1 MITRRFAVLGLCF
14 FSLDCGSDK
23 AASSGANHASGGAGT
38 TDAGG
43 SGVSEATGGA
53 GATASGGGGATGAS
67 GSNASAGA
75 SSGSSVAVDGVA
87 CGGVL
92 DAKLLTPYATITNRM
107 VFIDYPCDLPKGSP
121 VTFVLNLHGTQD
133 GDGKKYIRFYNKLGQ
148 NAQKFSFVVATPIA
162 ITTQWGNGDN
172 GQDAPHLKD
181 VVNWVYEKFSDY
193 DIKQMWVTGH
203 SWGAAYSLGFVCL
216 PEYTDKIRGLLFSSG
231 GSSLPA
237 CADRLSIIATVG
249 ETDIVPGQ
257 PDQTAIAAKHG
268 CAAKSERQLGM
279 DNITE
284 WADCSPGWVHR
295 NYLMLG
301 KGHGFVPQD
310 WPDVA
315 MTDEIA
321 QSIHDTQPK

>member
-1 MITRRFAVLGLCF
+1 L
-14 FSLDCGSDK
+14 FSLHCGSDK
-23 AASSGANHASGGAGT
+23 PAGPAEKKGGT
-38 TDAGG
+38 GG
-43 SGVSEATGGA
+43 SGTGPD
-53 GATASGGGGATGAS
+53 ASDTSS
-67 GSNASAGA
+67 G
-75 SSGSSVAVDGVA
+75 GSSVAGTTAAGGSNGTAGTSSGTGVSVPGVA

-92 DAKLLTPYATITNRM
+92 DAKLLTPYATITDRM

-181 VVNWVYEKFSDY
+181 VVKWVYDNFADY

-203 SWGAAYSLGFVCL
+203 SWGAAYSLTFVCL
-216 PEYTDKIRGLLFSSG
+216 PDWADKIRGLLFMSG

-237 CADRLSIIATVG
+237 CADKLSIIATVG

-257 PDQTAIAAKHG
+257 PDQSAIAAKHG
-268 CAAKSERQLGM
+268 CDTKSERTLGM

-284 WADCSPGWVHR
+284 WANCSPGWVHR

-310 WPDVA
+310 WPDMA

>member
-1 MITRRFAVLGLCF
+1 MILRRFAAVGFCLL
-14 FSLDCGSDK
+14 SVHCGTEG
-23 AASSGANHASGGAGT
+23 AASSGAKVGSGGAGGSSGDVASGGA
-38 TDAGG
+38 DA
-43 SGVSEATGGA
+43 AAPGA
-53 GATASGGGGATGAS
+53 G
-67 GSNASAGA
+67 
-75 SSGSSVAVDGVA
+75 VAIDGVA

-92 DAKLLTPYATITNRM
+92 DDKLLTPYATITDRM
-107 VFIDYPCDLPKGSP
+107 VFIDYPCNLPKGSP

-133 GDGKKYIRFYNKLGQ
+133 GDGKKYIRFYNKLGP
-148 NAQKFSFVVATPIA
+148 NAQQFSFVVATPLA

-181 VVNWVYEKFSDY
+181 VVNWVYEKFADY
-193 DIKQMWVTGH
+193 DIKQMWVSGH
-203 SWGAAYSLGFVCL
+203 SWGAAYALSFVCL
-216 PEYTDKIRGLLFSSG
+216 PDYADKIRGLLFMSG

-237 CADRLSIIATVG
+237 CADKLSIIATVG

-257 PDQTAIAAKHG
+257 PDQSGIASMHG
-268 CAAKSERQLGM
+268 CDAQSARTLGM

-284 WADCSPGWVHR
+284 WASCSPGWVHR

-310 WPDVA
+310 WPDMA

-321 QSIHDTQPK
+321 QSVHDTQPK